1 MGLLGVI
8 GALAGNLIVPGIG
21 SIVAVAPSGSPYTWT
36 APSAGML
43 IVSGGTVSLVEVGRG
58 AAFYVAGLVGG
69 LIPVSAG
76 DKVRMTYAP
85 TATFLGR

>member
-1 MGLLGVI
+1 MPHIGELLSLMAALPTSPAGV
-8 GALAGNLIVPGIG
+8 AL
-21 SIVAVAPSGSPYTWT
+21 APSGSPYTWT

-76 DKVRMTYAP
+76 DKVRMTYVVAP